1 MTVNVEEFLKELEM
15 LVNMDSGQGNPDG
28 ITAVG
33 EFFADRLKKLGYIT
47 EQVFVGEKTGRCLV
61 AKNREANHYDVM
73 LVGHIDT
80 VFATGETEKRP
91 FRRDDK
97 RAYGVGVMDMKQGA
111 LQMLYNLEALPKEV
125 NDKLNIVAIF
135 NPDEEIGSVYSKDLI
150 DGYAKITDYAFVFE
164 AASTNGA
171 RAVERKGK
179 YSAKVNFYGRAG
191 HAGYIFDGVSVSA
204 LNELVY
210 WASKLNARC
219 SKRKNTSVNV
229 GKITGGEASNIVAEF
244 ARLEFESRYFN
255 PKEYRKLL
263 RLIEKLKSHAI
274 KNRVRV
280 EFVEERKLP
289 ALTPS
294 AKGKAYLRRLQELA
308 RKHGFPFATKP
319 RGGVSDANHIAAC
332 GAVCIDGL
340 AATGD
345 FDHSDKEYLELSTV
359 APNVEFS
366 YLMLCDLVD
375 YLHK

>member
-1 MTVNVEEFLKELEM
+1 MQFNEEAFLKDLER

-33 EFFADRLKKLGYIT
+33 DFFAERLAKIGYTT
-47 EQVFVGEKTGRCLV
+47 EQVFVGEKTGKCLV
-61 AKNREANHYDVM
+61 AKNREADRYDVM

-80 VFATGETEKRP
+80 VFPTGETKKRP
-91 FRRDDK
+91 FRRDNE
-97 RAYGVGVMDMKQGA
+97 RAYGVGVIDMKQGA
-111 LQMLYNLEALPKEV
+111 LQMLYNLESLPKEV
-125 NDKLNIVAIF
+125 NDKLNILAVF

-150 DGYAKITDYAFVFE
+150 DRYAKITDYAFVFE

-179 YSAKVNFYGRAG
+179 YTAKINFHGRAG
-191 HAGYIFDGVSVSA
+191 HAGYIFDGVSISA

-219 SKRKNTSVNV
+219 SKKRNTSVNV
-229 GKITGGEASNIVAEF
+229 GKITGGEASNIVAEY
-244 ARLEFESRYFN
+244 ARLEFEARYFN
-255 PKEYRKLL
+255 PKEYQKLL
-263 RLIEKLKSHAI
+263 RLIEKLKLHAA

-280 EFVEERKLP
+280 EFIEERKLP

-294 AKGKAYLRRLQELA
+294 AKGKAYLRRLKELA
-308 RKHGFPFATKP
+308 KKHGFPFATKP

-332 GAVCIDGL
+332 GTVCIDGL

-345 FDHSDKEYLELSTV
+345 FDHSDKEYLELSTIV
-359 APNVEFS
+359 PNVEFS

-375 YLHK
+375 YLGK